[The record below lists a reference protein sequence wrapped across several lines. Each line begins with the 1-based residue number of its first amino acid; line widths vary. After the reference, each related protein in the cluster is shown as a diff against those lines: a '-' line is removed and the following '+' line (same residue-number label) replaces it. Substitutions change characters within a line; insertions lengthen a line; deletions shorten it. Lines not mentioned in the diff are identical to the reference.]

1 MQDNMIDMLGTLRD
15 TGAQVPADS
24 DTVAADVA
32 RGRRA
37 LIVRR
42 GRRIAGTGFVAV
54 AATAAI
60 ATGTVGQSSGSG
72 ATAAS
77 AAPAA
82 SRPSAVIQP
91 TTATTQLQLIA
102 YEGAQ
107 PVGFKVST
115 VPAGW
120 HVTSSSRFA
129 FVAVPP
135 GTKTPPRPAG
145 APVSI
150 MGGIAV
156 MLQGDSR
163 LPADEPIS
171 KVTVQ
176 GNEGQLGLT
185 KDKSAKWLI
194 YPHGAGSKVLVQVP
208 TKLGL
213 TDKQIVQFADGIT
226 VTSDAQAGRG

>member
-1 MQDNMIDMLGTLRD
+1 MQHMIDMLGTLRD

-54 AATAAI
+54 AAAAAI

-72 ATAAS
+72 TT
-77 AAPAA
+77 AA
-82 SRPSAVIQP
+82 SRPSAVIQH
-91 TTATTQLQLIA
+91 TTATTHLQLAA

-107 PVGFKVST
+107 PVGFKVTT

-120 HVTSSSRFA
+120 HVTSSSRSA

-135 GTKTPPRPAG
+135 GTKTPHGPAG
-145 APVSI
+145 APVSL

-163 LPADEPIS
+163 LPTDGPVT

-185 KDKSAKWLI
+185 EDKGAKWLI

-226 VTSDAQAGRG
+226 VTSDAQATRG

>member
-1 MQDNMIDMLGTLRD
+1 MQGNMIDMLGTLRD

-54 AATAAI
+54 AAAAAI

-77 AAPAA
+77 
-82 SRPSAVIQP
+82 RPSAVIHASLQH
-91 TTATTQLQLIA
+91 TTATTHLQLTA

-107 PVGFKVST
+107 PVGFKVTT

-120 HVTSSSRFA
+120 HVTSSSRSA

-135 GTKTPPRPAG
+135 GTKTPHGPAG
-145 APVSI
+145 APVSL

-163 LPADEPIS
+163 LPADEPIT

-185 KDKSAKWLI
+185 EDKGAKWLI

-226 VTSDAQAGRG
+226 VTSAAQAARG

>member
-1 MQDNMIDMLGTLRD
+1 MQHMIDMLGTLRD

-54 AATAAI
+54 AAAAAI

-77 AAPAA
+77 Q
-82 SRPSAVIQP
+82 PSAVIQH
-91 TTATTQLQLIA
+91 TTATTHLQLAA

-107 PVGFKVST
+107 PVGFKVTT

-120 HVTSSSRFA
+120 HVTSSSRSA

-135 GTKTPPRPAG
+135 GTKTPHGPAG
-145 APVSI
+145 APVSL

-163 LPADEPIS
+163 PPADEPIT

-185 KDKSAKWLI
+185 EDKAAKWLI
-194 YPHGAGSKVLVQVP
+194 YPVGAGSKVLVQVP

-226 VTSDAQAGRG
+226 VTSDAQAARG

>member
-1 MQDNMIDMLGTLRD
+1 MQDMIDMLGTLRD
-15 TGAQVPADS
+15 AGAQVPADS

-54 AATAAI
+54 AAAAAI
-60 ATGTVGQSSGSG
+60 AAGTVGQSSGSG

-77 AAPAA
+77 
-82 SRPSAVIQP
+82 RPSAVIQH
-91 TTATTQLQLIA
+91 TTATTQLQLTA

-107 PVGFKVST
+107 PVGFKVTT

-120 HVTSSSRFA
+120 HVTSSSRSA

-135 GTKTPPRPAG
+135 GTKTPHGPAG
-145 APVSI
+145 APVSL

-163 LPADEPIS
+163 LPADGPIT

-185 KDKSAKWLI
+185 EDKGAKWLI

-226 VTSDAQAGRG
+226 VTSDAQAARG

>member
-1 MQDNMIDMLGTLRD
+1 MQHMIDILGTLRD

-54 AATAAI
+54 AAAAAI

-72 ATAAS
+72 TT
-77 AAPAA
+77 AA
-82 SRPSAVIQP
+82 SRPSVVIQP
-91 TTATTQLQLIA
+91 TTATTHLQLTA

-107 PVGFKVST
+107 PVGFKVTT

-120 HVTSSSRFA
+120 HVTSSSRSA

-135 GTKTPPRPAG
+135 GTKTPHGPAG
-145 APVSI
+145 APVSL

-163 LPADEPIS
+163 LPTGEPIT

-185 KDKSAKWLI
+185 EDKGAKWLI

-226 VTSDAQAGRG
+226 VTSEAQAARG

>member
-1 MQDNMIDMLGTLRD
+1 MQHMIDMLGTLRD

-54 AATAAI
+54 AAAAAI

-77 AAPAA
+77 
-82 SRPSAVIQP
+82 RPSAVIQP
-91 TTATTQLQLIA
+91 TTATTHLQLAA

-107 PVGFKVST
+107 PVGFKVTT

-120 HVTSSSRFA
+120 HVTSSSRSA

-135 GTKTPPRPAG
+135 GTKTPHGPAG
-145 APVSI
+145 APVSL

-163 LPADEPIS
+163 LPADGPIT

-185 KDKSAKWLI
+185 EDKGAKWLI

-226 VTSDAQAGRG
+226 VTSDAQAARG

>member
-1 MQDNMIDMLGTLRD
+1 MQHMIDMLGTLRD

-54 AATAAI
+54 AAAAAI

-72 ATAAS
+72 AT
-77 AAPAA
+77 AA

-107 PVGFKVST
+107 PVGFKVTT

-120 HVTSSSRFA
+120 HVTSSSRSA

-135 GTKTPPRPAG
+135 GTKTPHGPAG
-145 APVSI
+145 APVSL

-163 LPADEPIS
+163 LPTDEPIT

-185 KDKSAKWLI
+185 EDKGAKWLI

-226 VTSDAQAGRG
+226 VTSDAQAARG

>member
-1 MQDNMIDMLGTLRD
+1 MQHMIDMLGTLRD

-54 AATAAI
+54 AAAAAI

-72 ATAAS
+72 ATVAS
-77 AAPAA
+77 G
-82 SRPSAVIQP
+82 PSAVIQP
-91 TTATTQLQLIA
+91 TTATTHLQLTA

-107 PVGFKVST
+107 PVGFKVTT

-120 HVTSSSRFA
+120 HVTSSSRSA

-135 GTKTPPRPAG
+135 GTKTPHGPAG
-145 APVSI
+145 APVSL

-163 LPADEPIS
+163 LPTDGPIT

-176 GNEGQLGLT
+176 GKEGQLGLT
-185 KDKSAKWLI
+185 EDKGAKWLI

-226 VTSDAQAGRG
+226 VTSDAQAARG